1 MRHFIIEKI
10 KADDNLATL
19 FNAYLDRLS
28 YLEISVMP
36 TGSMN
41 DFRRLFTD
49 APAGLSKP
57 EKKQAKH
64 LLAFIPEFYR
74 LQLVSNSLSELYHKV
89 AGAIEVLT
97 AFFDAYG
104 GDLTRYAIE
113 NRLKSIEENGSDEES
128 DWYRLNE
135 ADESEPWKVVFRDD
149 AESLAPYT
157 LSSDLAGYFIGGD
170 WRGENIGSS
179 QPADFACY
187 TRLVERATDFDPFK
201 AIAAFTG
208 QEIPVYRQ
216 NDAGEMVRQS
226 LGELTESQLNDELKN
241 VRVAAWFEQTL
252 DALNHTAAL
261 HTFATDA
268 AGYRALLTQLV
279 QVRDCQN
286 LKAPTE
292 PFNT

>member
-49 APAGLSKP
+49 APTGLSKQ

-64 LLAFIPEFYR
+64 LLAFIPESYR
-74 LQLVSNSLSELYHKV
+74 LQLLSNSLSELHHKV

-97 AFFDAYG
+97 AFFDEYG
-104 GDLTRYAIE
+104 GDLKRYAIE
-113 NRLKSIEENGSDEES
+113 NRLKSIEENGSDDGS

-135 ADESEPWKVVFRDD
+135 ADENEPWKVVFRDD

-157 LSSDLAGYFIGGD
+157 LSSELADYFTGSD
-170 WRGENIGSS
+170 WRGEHIGSS

-201 AIAAFTG
+201 ALAAFTG

-216 NDAGEMVRQS
+216 NDAGEMVQQS
-226 LGELTESQLNDELKN
+226 LGELSESQLNDELKN

-252 DALNHTAAL
+252 DALNHAAAL

-268 AGYRALLTQLV
+268 AGYRALLTQL
-279 QVRDCQN
+279 QRVRDCQG
-286 LKAPTE
+286 LEAPAA
-292 PFNT
+292 PFKN

>member
-10 KADDNLATL
+10 KAEDNLATL

-49 APAGLSKP
+49 APAGLSKQ

-74 LQLVSNSLSELYHKV
+74 LQIVSNSLSELHQK
-89 AGAIEVLT
+89 ATGAIEVLT
-97 AFFDAYG
+97 AFFDEHG
-104 GDLTRYAIE
+104 GDLMRYAIE
-113 NRLKSIEENGSDEES
+113 NRLKSIDENGSDEES
-128 DWYRLNE
+128 DWYRDNE

-149 AESLAPYT
+149 AGSLAPYT
-157 LSSDLAGYFIGGD
+157 LANDLASYFTGSD
-170 WRGENIGSS
+170 WRGEHIGSS

-201 AIAAFTG
+201 ALAAFTG

-216 NDAGEMVRQS
+216 NEAGEMVPQS
-226 LGELTESQLNDELKN
+226 LGERAESQLNDELKN

-252 DALNHTAAL
+252 DALTHAAAL

-268 AGYRALLTQLV
+268 AGYRELLAQLV
-279 QVRDCQN
+279 RVRDCQE
-286 LKAPTE
+286 LAAPAQ
-292 PFNT
+292 PFNS

>member
-1 MRHFIIEKI
+1 MRHFILDKI
-10 KADDNLATL
+10 KAEDNLATL

-49 APAGLSKP
+49 APAGLSKQ

-74 LQLVSNSLSELYHKV
+74 LQILSNSLSELHGKV

-97 AFFDAYG
+97 SFFTDYG
-104 GDLTRYAIE
+104 ADLTRYAIE
-113 NRLKSIEENGSDEES
+113 NRLKSIEEDGSDDES
-128 DWYRLNE
+128 DWYRQNE
-135 ADESEPWKVVFRDD
+135 ADENEPWKVVFKED
-149 AESLAPYT
+149 AESLEPYT
-157 LSSDLAGYFIGGD
+157 LRSALDGYFTGSN
-170 WRGENIGSS
+170 WRGEHIGSS
-179 QPADFACY
+179 QSADFACY

-216 NDAGEMVRQS
+216 NEAGEMVQQS

-241 VRVAAWFEQTL
+241 KRVAAWFE
-252 DALNHTAAL
+252 
-261 HTFATDA
+261 
-268 AGYRALLTQLV
+268 
-279 QVRDCQN
+279 
-286 LKAPTE
+286 
-292 PFNT
+292 

>member
-10 KADDNLATL
+10 KAEDNLATL

-49 APAGLSKP
+49 APTGLSKR

-64 LLAFIPEFYR
+64 LLAFIPESYR
-74 LQLVSNSLSELYHKV
+74 LQLLSNSLSELHHKV

-97 AFFDAYG
+97 AFFDEYG
-104 GDLTRYAIE
+104 GDLKRYTIE
-113 NRLKSIEENGSDEES
+113 NRLKSIEENGSDDGS

-135 ADESEPWKVVFRDD
+135 ADENEPWKVVFRDD

-157 LSSDLAGYFIGGD
+157 LSSELADYFTGSD
-170 WRGENIGSS
+170 WRGEHIGSS

-187 TRLVERATDFDPFK
+187 TRMVERATDLDPFK
-201 AIAAFTG
+201 AAAFTG

-216 NDAGEMVRQS
+216 NDAGEMVQQS
-226 LGELTESQLNDELKN
+226 LGERTESQLNNELKN

-252 DALNHTAAL
+252 DALNRAAAL

-268 AGYRALLTQLV
+268 AGYRALLTQL
-279 QVRDCQN
+279 QRVRDCQG
-286 LKAPTE
+286 LEAPAA
-292 PFNT
+292 PFKN